1 MENHKIISLL
11 DDTRNPL
18 CEYRARNWVEI
29 NDELGGTHNV
39 NNPFKFKTL
48 MVRSHLSDYNDTYI
62 HTC

>member
-48 MVRSHLSDYNDTYI
+48 MVRLH
-62 HTC
+62 